1 MGFVVE
7 LLTLPVV
14 ALVLPGLAHA
24 TDGGAAPQAQVAG
37 RTAIAGEAGTVE
49 GMVLARGSRQ
59 GAKGRQVFM
68 KGRAPVTIR
77 DGGFSFANVA
87 SPYDVTIAEPIGDTI
102 SIYQGLTR
110 RDPVLWFHTGYTSA
124 SHDSPHQATIHGI
137 LRGDFPFPVDRNHG
151 VTVHFL
157 SDRAQSFWR
166 ADPPEQHTNSA
177 GPRFGR
183 MRVSWE
189 GAPTMPG
196 QLVAVGQ
203 HAVDKKKWVDAYVG
217 RAPLTLTAGQEA
229 IQEVTMQPVAI
240 GRIAGSVSIDNKDMV
255 REIGFGYQLPGM
267 SGRVGLGTCPVYKT
281 FDCELPDLSALGGE
295 YCAFISYSF
304 IYDRGHGQT
313 TRCGGKLGM
322 TDFSFRVGPPPN
334 LKQKDKPA
342 TMTSDGTLSWTDAD
356 KGVYMVTLAS
366 EPRKRRLPHITVFTS
381 ATSIH
386 WPDFEALGSKFPVG
400 AKYTCQVTRLSPYE
414 SVDDLASPR
423 GFTQTA
429 DFQKVESLPLELTLV
444 QRP

>member
-1 MGFVVE
+1 MDFLVE
-7 LLTLPVV
+7 LLTLPAV
-14 ALVLPGLAHA
+14 ALALPGLAHA
-24 TDGGAAPQAQVAG
+24 RDGGAASQTQVADKA
-37 RTAIAGEAGTVE
+37 AIAGEAATVE

-77 DGGFSFANVA
+77 DGGFSFANVT
-87 SPYDVTIAEPIGDTI
+87 SPYEVIVAEPSGDTI

-124 SHDSPHQATIHGI
+124 SHDSPHRATIHGI
-137 LRGDFPFPVDRNHG
+137 LRGDFPFPVERNHG

-217 RAPLTLTAGQEA
+217 RAPLTLTAEEEA

-240 GRIAGSVSIDNKDMV
+240 GRIAGSVSIDNHDMV

-281 FDCELPDLSALGGE
+281 FDCELPLLARHGRAQVQAHGKGCSCPCPAAGSRGQTRGAEVTSAGYRGIGIERCRGRRLGLRAGFRLGAAALAMLE
-295 YCAFISYSF
+295 GRFISSRRAADSRPRRALAF
-304 IYDRGHGQT
+304 RRGVRHRPRELVLSQQDG
-313 TRCGGKLGM
+313 RC
-322 TDFSFRVGPPPN
+322 V
-334 LKQKDKPA
+334 
-342 TMTSDGTLSWTDAD
+342 
-356 KGVYMVTLAS
+356 LA
-366 EPRKRRLPHITVFTS
+366 
-381 ATSIH
+381 
-386 WPDFEALGSKFPVG
+386 
-400 AKYTCQVTRLSPYE
+400 
-414 SVDDLASPR
+414 LA
-423 GFTQTA
+423 
-429 DFQKVESLPLELTLV
+429 
-444 QRP
+444 